1 MAGTYSTADRSI
13 RLYSLL
19 WLFNGREEWEDYV
32 GTREGVRRWI
42 RETFESERADAL
54 IRFEEGDI
62 AT

>member
-1 MAGTYSTADRSI
+1 MAATYTPADRSV

-54 IRFEEGDI
+54 IRIEEGD
-62 AT
+62 ATT

>member
-1 MAGTYSTADRSI
+1 MGTTADRSI

-54 IRFEEGDI
+54 IRFEEGDY